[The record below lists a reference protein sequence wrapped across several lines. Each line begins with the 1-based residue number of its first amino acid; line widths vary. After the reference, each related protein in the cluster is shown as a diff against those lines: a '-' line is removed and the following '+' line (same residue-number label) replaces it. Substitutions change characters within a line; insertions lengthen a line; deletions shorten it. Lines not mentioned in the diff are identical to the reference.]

1 MYVCIAEA
9 WETGYN
15 IWVYIEQMKRFYI
28 WNRCLKSSH
37 SLIKGLLVSPSILVQ
52 SLSLVTAILSKLLQ
66 ISSYRIEAGTYLKTS
81 KEILHKTNKGTK
93 LKIFS
98 SCLARLRREAALKN
112 NFIQNTLSFATNQCL
127 TKLLSQ
133 RRVARMWNRKMGDKT
148 FYLLTLNCLLNWVV
162 LCFFVGFLKPAFFSH
177 NLDYPVELVGPS
189 LVLSTEYWFI
199 SFVAW

>member
-15 IWVYIEQMKRFYI
+15 IWVYIEKMKRFYI
-28 WNRCLKSSH
+28 WRCLKSSH

-52 SLSLVTAILSKLLQ
+52 SLSLVTAILAKLLQ

-81 KEILHKTNKGTK
+81 KEILHKTNKGTT

-112 NFIQNTLSFATNQCL
+112 NFIQNTLSFGANQCL

-148 FYLLTLNCLLNWVV
+148 FYLLTLNYLLNWVV
-162 LCFFVGFLKPAFFSH
+162 LCFFVGFLKPTIWTTPL
-177 NLDYPVELVGPS
+177 N
-189 LVLSTEYWFI
+189 
-199 SFVAW
+199 